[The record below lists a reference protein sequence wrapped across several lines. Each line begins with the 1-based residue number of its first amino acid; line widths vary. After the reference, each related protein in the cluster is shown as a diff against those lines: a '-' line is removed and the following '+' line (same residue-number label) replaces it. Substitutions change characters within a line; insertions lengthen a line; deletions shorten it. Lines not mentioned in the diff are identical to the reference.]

1 MLAGAWRPWHQPVW
15 SCEPAEVAGL
25 WGQSGTPTVCD
36 PCVVRS
42 CQEDVVPGGGSH
54 GREELQ
60 GPTGISGQPDQPA
73 ACGWGPSPYV
83 EAAARLSI
91 LLSFLLSLGEWLSGH
106 WLLSGP
112 TPISVCSNGSSESF
126 LAPIPQYRCDSCPL
140 PSCCELSG
148 WWGAGISLASWG
160 GSRSGK
166 TRCVL
171 ISVAMLVL
179 AADSPQG
186 SPGGLY
192 MSPLRGQG
200 QL

>member
-1 MLAGAWRPWHQPVW
+1 MEGRSCRGPQASQGSLTNQRP
-15 SCEPAEVAGL
+15 VAGDL
-25 WGQSGTPTVCD
+25 AHMQSLLPAF
-36 PCVVRS
+36 PS
-42 CQEDVVPGGGSH
+42 C
-54 GREELQ
+54 
-60 GPTGISGQPDQPA
+60 
-73 ACGWGPSPYV
+73 C
-83 EAAARLSI
+83 
-91 LLSFLLSLGEWLSGH
+91 FLLSLGEWLSGH

-148 WWGAGISLASWG
+148 WWGAGIGLASWG